1 MAQQPATR
9 RVTELESKLKAISEA
24 DRLGISST
32 HGSEGSVTMRG
43 NDVSRRSLLM
53 SSAVLGAGVAV
64 GSGPIA
70 AAAEADVMAPVPMP
84 SQVAAKEA
92 MADIPGTRLWYWD
105 TGGDGAPVVLMH
117 PASGSALIWGYQ
129 QPVFA
134 KAGYRV
140 IAYSRRGYY
149 NSAAYDKA
157 NPGVGSED
165 LHNFVA
171 SLGDRRSFSIVA
183 SAAGGSVASDYAFSH
198 QDRLLSLAISSN
210 SFGVRDGEIGRA
222 ADAIRPK
229 IFDQLP
235 VEFRELGPSYRAAN
249 PEGTKR
255 WVELEHKALVGTEYR
270 QKLANDIKQS
280 RAQGIEVA
288 GASDG
293 RRRRRRHAAVS
304 IARLIAAEMPNSEL
318 AIGPEAGHSVCWE
331 QPEMF
336 NRAVLDFM
344 GKHGQCAA
352 RYSFS
357 SLRTFS
363 EAIMRRCWSVI
374 GAASKNSR
382 PLTFET

>member
-1 MAQQPATR
+1 
-9 RVTELESKLKAISEA
+9 
-24 DRLGISST
+24 
-32 HGSEGSVTMRG
+32 MRG

-165 LHNFVA
+165 LHNLVA
-171 SLGDRRSFSIVA
+171 SLGIAKFHIVA

-255 WVELEHKALVGTEYR
+255 WVELEHNALVGTEYR

-280 RAQGIEVA
+280 RLKELKLPVLVMA
-288 GASDG
+288 GAADV
-293 RRRRRRHAAVS
+293 ATPPS

-318 AIGPEAGHSVCWE
+318 AIGPEAGHSVYWE

-344 GKHGQCAA
+344 GKHG
-352 RYSFS
+352 
-357 SLRTFS
+357 
-363 EAIMRRCWSVI
+363 
-374 GAASKNSR
+374 K
-382 PLTFET
+382 

>member
-1 MAQQPATR
+1 
-9 RVTELESKLKAISEA
+9 
-24 DRLGISST
+24 
-32 HGSEGSVTMRG
+32 MRG
-43 NDVSRRSLLM
+43 NDVSRRSLLV

-70 AAAEADVMAPVPMP
+70 AAAEADAMEPVPMP
-84 SQVAAKEA
+84 SQVAAKEG

-105 TGGDGAPVVLMH
+105 TGGNGAPVVLMH

-157 NPGVGSED
+157 NPGVGSDD
-165 LHNFVA
+165 LHNLVA
-171 SLGDRRSFSIVA
+171 SLGIAKFHVVA

-198 QDRLLSLAISSN
+198 QDRLLSLTISSN

-229 IFDQLP
+229 IFEELP

-270 QKLANDIKQS
+270 QKLANEIKQS
-280 RAQGIEVA
+280 RLKELKLPVLVMA
-288 GASDG
+288 GAADV
-293 RRRRRRHAAVS
+293 ATPPS
-304 IARLIAAEMPNSEL
+304 IARLIAAEIPNSEL
-318 AIGPEAGHSVCWE
+318 AIGPEAGHSVYWE
-331 QPEMF
+331 QPDMF
-336 NRAVLDFM
+336 NRAVLDFI
-344 GKHGQCAA
+344 GKHA
-352 RYSFS
+352 
-357 SLRTFS
+357 
-363 EAIMRRCWSVI
+363 
-374 GAASKNSR
+374 K
-382 PLTFET
+382 

>member
-1 MAQQPATR
+1 
-9 RVTELESKLKAISEA
+9 
-24 DRLGISST
+24 
-32 HGSEGSVTMRG
+32 MRG

-165 LHNFVA
+165 LHNLVA
-171 SLGDRRSFSIVA
+171 SLGIAKFHIVA

-198 QDRLLSLAISSN
+198 QDRLLSLTISSN

-280 RAQGIEVA
+280 RLKELKLPVLVMA
-288 GASDG
+288 GAADV
-293 RRRRRRHAAVS
+293 ATPPS

-318 AIGPEAGHSVCWE
+318 AIGPEAGHSVYWE

-344 GKHGQCAA
+344 GKHG
-352 RYSFS
+352 
-357 SLRTFS
+357 
-363 EAIMRRCWSVI
+363 
-374 GAASKNSR
+374 K
-382 PLTFET
+382 